1 MIKFIRKF
9 PVLAWMRSP
18 WGLAV
23 SVALGVYLGTSQPRM
38 AAAIAP
44 IGALYLG
51 LLKMCVLPILLTAIP
66 GSIGR
71 LMMSRDATESIRR
84 ILLVFPLGALCMSS
98 LAVVIASIAA
108 PGKNLSEATLKT
120 LGVLVNQSGIDLEI
134 ALSGPVPLP
143 KNTDISQFLL
153 SIVPENIFSA
163 LSEGQTLKVL
173 VFSIIFG
180 IALGTVREPVTER
193 LFEILDSI
201 YKGCH
206 QFIYWL
212 TLGLPIGLCA
222 LLSEQF
228 SHVGVE
234 VLFSMINFVEAA
246 IFTFLLIYL
255 LCILIIWRQTSFS
268 LRQVISALKEPTILA
283 LATSSSFACIP
294 AAISALSDRLAFDRK
309 TTQLV
314 TPLAITIC
322 RFGSISYFALA
333 TLFVAQLYQKPLDF
347 VQLSLIIFSS
357 ILAGMATS
365 GATGVLTL
373 TMLDIVLTPLK
384 LPLEAVLVLFIAIDP
399 IIDPF
404 RTMGLIHSSLA
415 ATALVAECHSQTTLA
430 SLSIPDAELQ

>member
-1 MIKFIRKF
+1 
-9 PVLAWMRSP
+9 
-18 WGLAV
+18 
-23 SVALGVYLGTSQPRM
+23 
-38 AAAIAP
+38 
-44 IGALYLG
+44 
-51 LLKMCVLPILLTAIP
+51 
-66 GSIGR
+66 
-71 LMMSRDATESIRR
+71 MSRDATESIRR
-84 ILLVFPLGALCMSS
+84 ILLVFPLGALCVSG
-98 LAVVIASIAA
+98 LAVMIGLITT
-108 PGKNLSEATLKT
+108 PGQNLSEATLKT

-134 ALSGPVPLP
+134 ALSGPVALS
-143 KNTDISQFLL
+143 KNTDMNHFLL
-153 SIVPENIFSA
+153 SIVPENIFNA

-173 VFSIIFG
+173 VFSILFG
-180 IALGTVREPVTER
+180 IALGTVHDPVTER

-206 QFIYWL
+206 QFIHWL

-222 LLSEQF
+222 LLAAQISQ
-228 SHVGVE
+228 VGVE
-234 VLFSMINFVEAA
+234 VLFSMINFIEIT

-255 LCILIIWRQTSFS
+255 LCILIIWRRTNYS
-268 LRQVISALKEPTILA
+268 LIEVISALKEPTVLA

-294 AAISALSDRLAFDRK
+294 AAISSLSDRLAFDRK

-322 RFGSISYFALA
+322 RFGTIAYFALA
-333 TLFVAQLYQKPLDF
+333 ALFVAELYQKPLDP
-347 VQLSLIIFSS
+347 VQLSLVIVSS

-365 GATGVLTL
+365 GSTGVLTL

-415 ATALVAECHSQTTLA
+415 ATALVAESRSQTTLA
-430 SLSIPDAELQ
+430 SLPISEAELQ